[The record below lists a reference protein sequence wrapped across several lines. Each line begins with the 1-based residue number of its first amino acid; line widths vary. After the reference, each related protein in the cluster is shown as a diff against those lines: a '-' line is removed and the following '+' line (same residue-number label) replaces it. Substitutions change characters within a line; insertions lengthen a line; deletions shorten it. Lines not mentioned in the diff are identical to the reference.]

1 MNKRYLYLAAG
12 LIWGLPGVM
21 ITLKGIRAYCTM
33 PSDELWWLLLI
44 TAGVLTGFFWMF
56 GRIVNRYC
64 GLIAQ
69 EPEQTTILHTFPLKG
84 WILVVCMSCLGIVL
98 KFVPC
103 IPDEFIASFYSGLGP
118 ALIWSGIRFCSHI
131 AKDPNP

>member
-1 MNKRYLYLAAG
+1 MPQNGMNKRYLYLAAG

-103 IPDEFIASFYSGLGP
+103 IPDEFIPRPSSL
-118 ALIWSGIRFCSHI
+118 
-131 AKDPNP
+131 